1 MEKRKV
7 LTLVWCEVEDNI
19 KGNLLIVEDEKVFGT
34 KEFEQYIREELG
46 YLVDIKHEEDEGFIE
61 DFNNAVRLLSIG
73 VSANYLDYDL
83 GYEETTM
90 VC

>member
-19 KGNLLIVEDEKVFGT
+19 KGNLLIVEDKKVFGSE
-34 KEFEQYIREELG
+34 EFEEYIREELG
-46 YLVDIKHEEDEGFIE
+46 YLVDIEHEEDEEIIE

-73 VSANYLDYDL
+73 VGANYLDYDL
-83 GYEETTM
+83 EYEETTM